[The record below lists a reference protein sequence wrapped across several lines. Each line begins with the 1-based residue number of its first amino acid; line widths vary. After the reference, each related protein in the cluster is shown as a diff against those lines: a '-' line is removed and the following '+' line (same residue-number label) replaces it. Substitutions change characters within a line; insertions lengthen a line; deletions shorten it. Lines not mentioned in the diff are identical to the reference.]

1 VGYEKGDAAGRGN
14 SGHSSKT
21 VLTEDGQIGLAAP
34 RDRDLSGFPCGGG
47 RLNTTPRWL

>member
-14 SGHSSKT
+14 SGHSSKM

-34 RDRDLSGFPCGGG
+34 HDRGLSGFPCEGR
-47 RLNTTPRWL
+47 RLNTTSRWL